1 VLNTATHSSRPPP
14 ARAIGLLGG
23 SFDPVH
29 RGHLQL
35 ARDARDQLG
44 LAEVRWLPAGQPW
57 QKTGLTPAGHRLAM
71 VHLALQDESRMSV
84 DAHEIERDGP
94 SYTIDTLRELRRALG
109 PQVPLVLLIGGDQ
122 LERLDTWRAWDELL
136 NHAHLA
142 VARRND
148 AVLVL
153 NDRLHAWFNTHW
165 ARRSTLRPRKP
176 AACWRRRRRQRAT
189 SGSPRSS
196 RQPCSTILT
205 AIACT
210 ADRHLWPE
218 ESWTSRNCN
227 AWSSTHSKT

>member
-71 VHLALQDESRMSV
+71 VRLALQDESRMSV
-84 DAHEIERDGP
+84 DAREIERDGP
-94 SYTIDTLRELRRALG
+94 SYTIDTLRELRLALG
-109 PQVPLVLLIGGDQ
+109 PQVPLVLLIGSDQ

-142 VARRND
+142 VARRNH

-165 ARRSTLRPRKP
+165 AP
-176 AACWRRRRRQRAT
+176 AAQVHAAAAGCVTEFAMTPVDASATEARRLLA
-189 SGSPRSS
+189 
-196 RQPCSTILT
+196 QPPSAARDERLAAVVPAAVLDYI
-205 AIACT
+205 
-210 ADRHLWPE
+210 DRHRLY
-218 ESWTSRNCN
+218 R
-227 AWSSTHSKT
+227 